1 MSSTL
6 KWLVIN
12 IPGAREGIP
21 TSQPLPFLDSS
32 ILLSM
37 HQLMSTMM
45 SQLQPV
51 LESFN
56 QTLTHLSSEVEALSQ
71 DLQQLRMEQE
81 DHRSMTRGEDHSRPI
96 EQRIEYGHL
105 QISQM
110 KTQLDAQKD
119 QFERAFQVQQELL
132 KHNLTKLKEEMD
144 DQISQS
150 QDAQVID
157 SLGLHE
163 MITQK
168 KLTHKKVHKLI
179 YNIFCVIPTGESPVS
194 N

>member
-1 MSSTL
+1 
-6 KWLVIN
+6 
-12 IPGAREGIP
+12 
-21 TSQPLPFLDSS
+21 
-32 ILLSM
+32 
-37 HQLMSTMM
+37 M

-56 QTLTHLSSEVEALSQ
+56 QTLKHLSSEVDTLSQ

-81 DHRSMTRGEDHSRPI
+81 ENRSFRRGEGHSGPI
-96 EQRIEYGHL
+96 EKRLEYSQL

-119 QFERAFQVQQELL
+119 QMERAFQTQQEML

-150 QDAQVID
+150 QDAQVIYSPGLLD
-157 SLGLHE
+157 YSKHIKRLHE
-163 MITQK
+163 
-168 KLTHKKVHKLI
+168 LI
-179 YNIFCVIPTGESPVS
+179 NNIFLCYTNRSVS
-194 N
+194 SL

>member
-56 QTLTHLSSEVEALSQ
+56 QTLKHLSSEVHALSQ
-71 DLQQLRMEQE
+71 DLQQLRMEKE
-81 DHRSMTRGEDHSRPI
+81 DNRSMNIGESHSGLI
-96 EQRIEYGHL
+96 EQKLELSHL

-110 KTQLDAQKD
+110 KTQLDTQKD
-119 QFERAFQVQQELL
+119 QIERAFQAQQELL
-132 KHNLTKLKEEMD
+132 KHNLTKLKEEMV
-144 DQISQS
+144 DQLSQS
-150 QDAQVID
+150 HDTQVIHFP
-157 SLGLHE
+157 GLLE
-163 MITQK
+163 MAIQK
-168 KLTHKKVHKLI
+168 SQHIKRVHTFTN
-179 YNIFCVIPTGESPVS
+179 NIFLCYI
-194 N
+194 NR